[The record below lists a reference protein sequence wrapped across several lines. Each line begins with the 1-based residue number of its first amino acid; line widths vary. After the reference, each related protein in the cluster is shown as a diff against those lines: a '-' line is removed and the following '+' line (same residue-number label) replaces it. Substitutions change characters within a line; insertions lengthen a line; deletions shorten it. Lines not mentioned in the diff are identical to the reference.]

1 MMEEMEA
8 MMTKNTIVN
17 MEAMTLLL
25 YTCKNYFLNKSIM
38 IIVLSRNK
46 LNPIDSGLLASVRMI
61 RPSGPRAMFFLYY
74 GLGSIGYALHQIQRY
89 SASNL
94 LHL

>member
-8 MMTKNTIVN
+8 MMTKNTTVN
-17 MEAMTLLL
+17 MEDMTLLL

-46 LNPIDSGLLASVRMI
+46 LNPTDSG
-61 RPSGPRAMFFLYY
+61 
-74 GLGSIGYALHQIQRY
+74 
-89 SASNL
+89 
-94 LHL
+94 